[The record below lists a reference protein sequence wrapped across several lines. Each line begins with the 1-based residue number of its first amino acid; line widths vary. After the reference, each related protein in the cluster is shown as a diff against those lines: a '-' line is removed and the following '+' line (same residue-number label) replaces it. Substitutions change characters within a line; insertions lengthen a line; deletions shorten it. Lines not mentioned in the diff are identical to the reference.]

1 MSSKIAEKLKNDYIN
16 LASPKVGSAVV
27 FATDDFFAD
36 KSRLIQDSDPIF
48 IDDKYDD
55 HGKWMDGWESR
66 RRRDGGSDHAI
77 IRLGVKGI
85 IRGVNI
91 DTSYFTGNYPPRA
104 SLEACLSDEEPGAHT
119 IWSEV
124 IGPTP
129 LGPDSDHF
137 IEMTDD
143 RPYNWLRLNIF
154 PDGGIA
160 RLRVYGTAYC
170 AWETKDPRETYEL
183 SSIANGGRIISFN
196 NAHYGNTWSILCAG
210 RGENMGDGW
219 ETRRRREPGND
230 WIIIALGTIGTIERI
245 ELDTAYFKGNYPDRF
260 SLEAVLLEQN
270 IDVTRT
276 TLWKELL
283 PQQKLSADARHY
295 YADELAADFGPV
307 SHIRLNIYPDGGVSR
322 FRAFGKLAHHSVNI
336 CSNPL

>member
-1 MSSKIAEKLKNDYIN
+1 MGSEIGQKLKDKYIN
-16 LASPKVGSAVV
+16 LVSPKVGSSVV
-27 FATDDFFAD
+27 FSTDDFFAD

-66 RRRDGGSDHAI
+66 RRRDGGHDYAI
-77 IRLGVKGI
+77 IRLGLKGV

-91 DTSYFTGNYPPRA
+91 DTSYFTGNYPPKT
-104 SLEACLSDEEPGAHT
+104 SLEACLTDREPDENT
-119 IWSEV
+119 IWAKVVE
-124 IGPTP
+124 PTS
-129 LGPDSDHF
+129 LGPDRDHF
-137 IEMTDD
+137 IEVADD
-143 RPYNWLRLNIF
+143 HPYNWLRLNMF

-160 RLRVYGTAYC
+160 RLRVYGDAYC
-170 AWETKDPRETYEL
+170 AWESKDASETYEL
-183 SSIANGGRIISFN
+183 SAIANGGRVVSFN

-230 WIIIALGTIGTIERI
+230 WIIIALGTAGTIEKI
-245 ELDTAYFKGNYPDRF
+245 ELDTAYFKGNYPNGF
-260 SLEAVLLEQN
+260 SLEAVQLEQGA
-270 IDVTRT
+270 DVTQT

-283 PQQKLSADARHY
+283 PQQKLSADAQHY

-322 FRAFGKLAHHSVNI
+322 FRAYGKLAQHD
-336 CSNPL
+336 